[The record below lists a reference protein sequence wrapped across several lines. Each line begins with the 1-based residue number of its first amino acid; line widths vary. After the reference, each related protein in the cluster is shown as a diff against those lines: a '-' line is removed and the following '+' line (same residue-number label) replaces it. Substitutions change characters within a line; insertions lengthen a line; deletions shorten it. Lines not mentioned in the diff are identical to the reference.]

1 MQLSNEGI
9 DGIRSAL
16 LLYCF
21 IDPED
26 VIPDHIL
33 YFGFL
38 DDAMCAVIVI

>member
-1 MQLSNEGI
+1 M
-9 DGIRSAL
+9 
-16 LLYCF
+16 LYCF

>member
-1 MQLSNEGI
+1 MQLSNAEI
-9 DGIRSAL
+9 DGIRSIY
-16 LLYCF
+16 YCF

-26 VIPDHIL
+26 VIPEHIL